1 MYYAF
6 ILFLY
11 AMLGFLYYIFYFRKY
26 NPKSVRVACLL
37 RNGGRHS
44 HNWLNL
50 AQKIGFGKINTVL
63 ENTFRSYLA
72 VTVICFKN
80 VLSRKKTETKIV
92 FSTSLRKRTH
102 LSDGYV
108 PDYVGFEIPDKFVV
122 GYALDYN
129 EYFRNVVALSF

>member
-1 MYYAF
+1 MFFANAFFCFRAYFAYCCKYAF
-6 ILFLY
+6 YLFLY
-11 AMLGFLYYIFYFRKY
+11 AMLSFLNYLVYFRKY

-72 VTVICFKN
+72 VTVICLTN
-80 VLSRKKTETKIV
+80 CLNRKKNRNENRLLYVTQEANPPQRRLCAR
-92 FSTSLRKRTH
+92 LRR
-102 LSDGYV
+102 LRDS
-108 PDYVGFEIPDKFVV
+108 
-122 GYALDYN
+122 
-129 EYFRNVVALSF
+129 R